1 MTRDGYPNHCLHPF
15 VVTNVATY
23 VSRVIFTANVIA
35 HALWTNF
42 RGRFCLLLRLR
53 WRSFLRRLG
62 LFLWAILARTV
73 PSLCRLFR
81 FGSII
86 THDEMKQWLAQL
98 FIGKNNWVIPIS
110 NQFDMSID
118 NSPQRS
124 THANVGTNPCG
135 EKEEF
140 VVEKVPSR
148 RPWKRHIVDTEGLNC
163 RCKPAKIP
171 MMKIIVN
178 IIGRIALI

>member
-1 MTRDGYPNHCLHPF
+1 
-15 VVTNVATY
+15 
-23 VSRVIFTANVIA
+23 
-35 HALWTNF
+35 
-42 RGRFCLLLRLR
+42 
-53 WRSFLRRLG
+53 
-62 LFLWAILARTV
+62 
-73 PSLCRLFR
+73 
-81 FGSII
+81 
-86 THDEMKQWLAQL
+86 MKQWFAQL

-163 RCKPAKIP
+163 RCKPGENTDDENHCEHHWAHRTHLNFELFRHHLFTQRVGLLHENRVAAHST
-171 MMKIIVN
+171 IVHHLPN
-178 IIGRIALI
+178 LRLSMTDMCLFNWVGKEISQYCVQCH